1 METCLC
7 PGRQGPE
14 DCQQAHTSAGQ
25 DSGHIENC
33 SKSKH
38 NCSQLQKITHPDK
51 YSIKAEKM
59 HGLKENRE
67 KNRRR
72 TGGRGKKLAWKR
84 RKEEEKRNG
93 KEKGE
98 KEERKEV

>member
-1 METCLC
+1 M
-7 PGRQGPE
+7 
-14 DCQQAHTSAGQ
+14 
-25 DSGHIENC
+25 ENC

-72 TGGRGKKLAWKR
+72 TGGRGGEKKLAWKR